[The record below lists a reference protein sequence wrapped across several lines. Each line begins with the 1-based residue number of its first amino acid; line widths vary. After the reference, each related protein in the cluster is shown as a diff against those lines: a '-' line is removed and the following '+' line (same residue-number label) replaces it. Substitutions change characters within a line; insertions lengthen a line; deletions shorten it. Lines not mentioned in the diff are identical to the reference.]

1 MIPSLPS
8 DNDIVLPSAV
18 PLALPLQLSDE
29 RHPPLKTGRILDFEF
44 GVFGLEYDNTQ
55 GKRNTMR
62 LDALTYEKAIREAK
76 SFLGI
81 DEANHDE
88 AGIPWEI
95 E

>member
-8 DNDIVLPSAV
+8 DGDIAPPSADI
-18 PLALPLQLSDE
+18 LALPLPPSDE
-29 RHPPLKTGRILDFEF
+29 TLPPLKTGRILDHEY

-81 DEANHDE
+81 DDANHDE
-88 AGIPWEI
+88 DGNQWEI